1 MYLDQTNLIYYVQKD
16 YVEIDIKQIESSDQ
30 LSNTFNQE
38 ELRNWTAMI
47 ERTARE
53 ICGDTL
59 NNIMLSNTS
68 GTLFH
73 LAFKDEKSAD
83 CLVQA
88 IDRYIHS
95 MPIFLQR
102 VFQKLATEITQAKL
116 SV

>member
-1 MYLDQTNLIYYVQKD
+1 M
-16 YVEIDIKQIESSDQ
+16 EININEIKYSDQ
-30 LSNTFNQE
+30 LSNTVKQE
-38 ELRNWTAMI
+38 ELRRWTSMI

-59 NNIMLSNTS
+59 NNIILKNTT
-68 GTLFH
+68 GTLFD
-73 LAFKDEKSAD
+73 LSFKDEKSAD

-95 MPIFLQR
+95 MPIFLQG
-102 VFQKLATEITQAKL
+102 VFQKLATEITQAKF

>member
-1 MYLDQTNLIYYVQKD
+1 M
-16 YVEIDIKQIESSDQ
+16 EIDINDIESSAQ
-30 LSNTFNQE
+30 LSNTVKQE
-38 ELRNWTAMI
+38 ELRRWTSMI

-59 NNIMLSNTS
+59 NNIILRNTS
-68 GTLFH
+68 GTLFD
-73 LAFKDEKSAD
+73 LAFKEEKSAD

-95 MPIFLQR
+95 MPIFLQG
-102 VFQKLATEITQAKL
+102 VFQKLATEITQAKF